1 MKIKSLIHLK
11 FIALF
16 LSSCTI
22 DANLNEDY
30 KNKVEELLN
39 STTNDQTTPGTKTN
53 SSALQLQ
60 TKTNTNKK
68 AEQVAGLQNQPLAN
82 GQNLHIVHHN
92 ANPANRA
99 NPTGVIKKNVQTKA
113 QITPPKQIAPTP
125 TATATATA
133 TATVRK
139 GTKTTTPKNF
149 KKPQKYTFNYGLGQS
164 TQTNFINQQNNT
176 SMIFKQA
183 QPSFIQTSSA
193 ISKSRESK
201 NDLLRRISE
210 EKNKIQNNNGFRETY
225 DQFKMKDSAFEL
237 LDVISNISVFDRSYA
252 PQLNSNT
259 PEAENERNKF
269 YAIMDFDQSKT
280 TQFGSIMEIL
290 YKENQNHSLIR
301 SLIISGL
308 GIQISLEHALE
319 ELEKKIEIFNEKY
332 SNNKITGFD
341 FDTTM
346 KEFELILNSIL
357 TERNEWSKQVDA
369 LIANAN
375 SNTSLNDS
383 STLAQYIQTRY
394 LDKMEN
400 ARQSVLDSYIRITEF
415 K

>member
-39 STTNDQTTPGTKTN
+39 STTDDQTTIGIKTN
-53 SSALQLQ
+53 SNAAKN
-60 TKTNTNKK
+60 KTNTNK
-68 AEQVAGLQNQPLAN
+68 AAAQVAGLQKQPELKDKS
-82 GQNLHIVHHN
+82 LHIVHHN
-92 ANPANRA
+92 VNPANPANRVNRVNQA
-99 NPTGVIKKNVQTKA
+99 SQPKENIRNVPTKA
-113 QITPPKQIAPTP
+113 QSTPLKQIAPTP
-125 TATATATA
+125 TVTTA
-133 TATVRK
+133 RK
-139 GTKTTTPKNF
+139 GVKTTPTRGLRFGQTRKYALNHGSSQSNF
-149 KKPQKYTFNYGLGQS
+149 NNL
-164 TQTNFINQQNNT
+164 QNNN
-176 SMIFKQA
+176 SSIIFKQA
-183 QPSFIQTSSA
+183 QPSFIQTSST
-193 ISKSRESK
+193 ISQSLASK
-201 NDLLRRISE
+201 NDLLRRINE

-290 YKENQNHSLIR
+290 YQENQNHSLIR

-308 GIQISLEHALE
+308 GIQISLEHSLE
-319 ELEKKIEIFNEKY
+319 ELGKKLK
-332 SNNKITGFD
+332 
-341 FDTTM
+341 
-346 KEFELILNSIL
+346 
-357 TERNEWSKQVDA
+357 
-369 LIANAN
+369 
-375 SNTSLNDS
+375 SLAKS
-383 STLAQYIQTRY
+383 IQTIE
-394 LDKMEN
+394 LAALTLTLKWKSLTPN
-400 ARQSVLDSYIRITEF
+400 
-415 K
+415 